1 MSKPV
6 KHGQKNQRQKHVP
19 MRTCIG
25 TRTQHPKREMI
36 RLVKTED
43 GHIVVDPTGKR
54 SGSRGAYLSKSL
66 TAAEAAIKHK
76 RLEHEF
82 EQPLLKEDEEALLA
96 YFGQFGSAPAGMV
109 TAAAQAAMPPPE
121 PKPNG

>member
-1 MSKPV
+1 
-6 KHGQKNQRQKHVP
+6 

-25 TRTQHPKREMI
+25 TRTRHPKREMV

-43 GHIVVDPTGKR
+43 GHVVVDLTGKR

-66 TAAEAAIKHK
+66 TALQMALNQK
-76 RLEHEF
+76 RLNEEF

-96 YFGQFGSAPAGMV
+96 HFSQYG
-109 TAAAQAAMPPPE
+109 
-121 PKPNG
+121 